1 MSALELISRIVPRI
15 YRHLYLFHNP
25 FIRFLSSIVKIKLSH
40 LIISPSSYKY
50 KKKSQLSILNYH
62 NSLINSNRVLLVTSM
77 APLSSLA
84 IGDLCHPT
92 VLNTN
97 VNFTR
102 TLNRPTVHRMPKR
115 LLSFRSRFNVTR
127 GSVFVK
133 EKKKKKR
140 KREKKRKKKNVKLSV
155 NAARAHDLIY
165 RYKVALCRALQTRSM
180 GSKDFGTR

>member
-15 YRHLYLFHNP
+15 YRHVYLFHNP

-62 NSLINSNRVLLVTSM
+62 NSLINSNRLLLVTSM

-133 EKKKKKR
+133 EKKKKKG
-140 KREKKRKKKNVKLSV
+140 KEKKKGKKKTSN
-155 NAARAHDLIY
+155 
-165 RYKVALCRALQTRSM
+165 CP
-180 GSKDFGTR
+180 

>member
-1 MSALELISRIVPRI
+1 M
-15 YRHLYLFHNP
+15 
-25 FIRFLSSIVKIKLSH
+25 
-40 LIISPSSYKY
+40 
-50 KKKSQLSILNYH
+50 
-62 NSLINSNRVLLVTSM
+62 TSM

-140 KREKKRKKKNVKLSV
+140 KREKKRKKKTSN
-155 NAARAHDLIY
+155 
-165 RYKVALCRALQTRSM
+165 CP
-180 GSKDFGTR
+180 